1 MERARR
7 INLLN
12 KANERQ
18 LRMQGKGGDMSHFGK
33 KLAAFGIWAGIGILV
48 GMQLGGTG
56 GNSSSPVPGW
66 NVISGTAANTVPAA
80 GTQSGGA
87 ITGYQVQSDGKG
99 GYVYVPVTLVPSSS
113 GSGQTIY
120 VQQPS
125 GSGQAAI
132 QQQAGSAGSAVTQQ
146 PVQGSSSAATIPQQ
160 PAQGSSSAET
170 VPQQSAQGNSSAG
183 TVPQQPVQGSS
194 SAGSVQQPAQGS
206 NSAVMLPQQPAVSPS
221 TLTPGQILV
230 PDQQEPAIDEL
241 ADKTAGMLQNAS
253 RKGIR
258 WVVSLFDSSGQP

>member
-1 MERARR
+1 
-7 INLLN
+7 
-12 KANERQ
+12 
-18 LRMQGKGGDMSHFGK
+18 MSHFGK
-33 KLAAFGIWAGIGILV
+33 KLAVFGIWAGIGILV

-56 GNSSSPVPGW
+56 GNSSTPVPGW
-66 NVISGTAANTVPAA
+66 SVISGTAVNNAPAA
-80 GTQSGGA
+80 GAQSTA
-87 ITGYQVQSDGKG
+87 VTGYQVQSDGKG
-99 GYVYVPVTLVPSSS
+99 GYVYVPVTLVPSVS

-132 QQQAGSAGSAVTQQ
+132 QQPAQGSSSIGTVPQQ
-146 PVQGSSSAATIPQQ
+146 PVQGS
-160 PAQGSSSAET
+160 G
-170 VPQQSAQGNSSAG
+170 SAG

-194 SAGSVQQPAQGS
+194 SNRSVQQQPAQRS
-206 NSAVMLPQQPAVSPS
+206 SSADMLPQQPAVSPS

-230 PDQQEPAIDEL
+230 PNQQEPAIDEL

>member
-1 MERARR
+1 
-7 INLLN
+7 
-12 KANERQ
+12 
-18 LRMQGKGGDMSHFGK
+18 MSHFGK

-80 GTQSGGA
+80 GTQSSGA

-99 GYVYVPVTLVPSSS
+99 GYIYVPVTLVPSSS

-125 GSGQAAI
+125 GSGQAVI
-132 QQQAGSAGSAVTQQ
+132 QQQAGSGGSAVTQQ
-146 PVQGSSSAATIPQQ
+146 PAQGSSSAATIPQQ
-160 PAQGSSSAET
+160 PVQGSSSAET

-183 TVPQQPVQGSS
+183 TVPQQPI
-194 SAGSVQQPAQGS
+194 
-206 NSAVMLPQQPAVSPS
+206 VSPG

-258 WVVSLFDSSGQP
+258 WVVSLFDSSQQP